1 MQHSFWQSKWK
12 SGNIGFHQAQINPQL
27 MQFFKRLNLINNARV
42 FVPLC
47 GKTHDISWLLNQG
60 YQVVGAELSE
70 LAVSQLFIQLDLTP
84 NIERSDGLI
93 RYSAAQ
99 IEIFVGDI
107 FQLNDR
113 ILGCVAAIY
122 DRAALI
128 ALPEKMRIQYAA
140 LLIEITNT
148 APQLLLTF
156 DYDQQLMQGPPFSL
170 NEQHLQRYYT
180 ASYEVVRIERSQVTG
195 GLKGIVAA
203 SASVWQLLP
212 RLTTS

>member
-1 MQHSFWQSKWK
+1 MQHSFWENKWK

-27 MQFFKRLNLINNARV
+27 IQHFQLLNLINNARV

-70 LAVSQLFIQLDLTP
+70 LAVNQLFIQLGLTP
-84 NIERSDGLI
+84 KIERRDKLI
-93 RYSAAQ
+93 CYSAAQ

-107 FQLNDR
+107 FLLNSKL
-113 ILGCVAAIY
+113 LGPVDAIY

-128 ALPEKMRIQYAA
+128 ALPEQIRIQYAT

-156 DYDQQLMQGPPFSL
+156 DYDQQLMQGPPFAL
-170 NEQHLQRYYT
+170 DEQNLQGYYCD
-180 ASYEVVRIERSQVTG
+180 SYALKLIERSQLTG

-203 SASVWQLLP
+203 TASAWQLLP
-212 RLTTS
+212 RTMTS